1 MAQTTIKERSK
12 EFQKKFDYKV
22 NLNNYILAHIDG
34 RSFSKTIKKKFNQ
47 PFDQGFINLMD
58 ATAKYICEN
67 VQGCQLAF
75 VQSDEI
81 TLLLKKNKPE
91 SDIFFGG
98 RLCKMQSIIASMAT
112 AKFNQVITL
121 YDIKANA
128 HDYTKTDCC
137 DTLYKIKDVVEL
149 IKDTQLY
156 EFDCKV
162 WDVENANDAF
172 AWFLFRNI
180 DCIRNSKNQTAQTYL
195 SHNALI
201 GKTCDEA
208 IEFLKEEKGI
218 DWNSF
223 AENEKYGR
231 FVIKKEEN
239 ITNNNGVER
248 LKTIWAVVPGCN
260 LTQKD
265 ERENFLN
272 KFFNFESNESN

>member
-1 MAQTTIKERSK
+1 MEQLTIKERSK
-12 EFQKKFDYKV
+12 ELQKKFDYKV
-22 NLNNYILAHIDG
+22 NIDNYVLVHIDG
-34 RSFSKTIKKKFNQ
+34 RSFSKSIKKKFNR

-58 ATAKYICEN
+58 ATAKYLCEK

-81 TLLLKKNKPE
+81 TLLLKKNRPE

-112 AKFNQVITL
+112 AKFNQLITL

-128 HDYTKTDCC
+128 YDYTKIDCC

-149 IKDTQLY
+149 IKDTPLY

-195 SHNALI
+195 SHNTLV

-223 AENEKYGR
+223 AENKKYGR

-239 ITNNNGVER
+239 ITSDNGVER
-248 LKTIWAVVPGCN
+248 LKTIWFVVPGCN

-265 ERENFLN
+265 ERENFIN
-272 KFFNFESNESN
+272 KFFNFENNESN